1 MNCPHCHLVLHP
13 DFSPTDVYSKYTG
26 AFSALNLVGEPT
38 LWKVSAMACGACKK
52 AIIKLDECFPA
63 TSEIR
68 ESRIV
73 EPKYFGRKPA
83 ASEVP
88 PELAEDYNEACAV
101 LSISPKA
108 SAALS
113 RRCLQGVLRAN
124 GFTQRDLAPA
134 IKAAVESKTL
144 PTLQT
149 TSLDTIRLIGN
160 FAAHPMKNT
169 NTGEIVAVEPEEA
182 EWNLEV
188 LDGLFDFYYVAP
200 AKEAARREALN
211 LKLAAAGKP
220 LME

>member
-1 MNCPHCHLVLHP
+1 MECPHCHVVLHP
-13 DFSPTDVYSKYTG
+13 DFSSTDVYSKYTG
-26 AFSALNLVGEPT
+26 SFTALNVVKEPT
-38 LWKVSAMACGACKK
+38 LWKVSAMACGSCKK
-52 AIIKLDECFPA
+52 AIIKLDECLP
-63 TSEIR
+63 TTGEKR
-68 ESRIV
+68 ESRVV

-83 ASEVP
+83 APEVP
-88 PELAEDYNEACAV
+88 AELAEDYNEACAV

-113 RRCLQGVLRAN
+113 RRCLQGLLRAN
-124 GFTQRDLAPA
+124 GYIQRDLAPA

-144 PTLQT
+144 PMLQAS
-149 TSLDTIRLIGN
+149 SLDTIRLIGN

-188 LDGLFDFYYVAP
+188 LSGLFDFYYVAP
-200 AKEAARREALN
+200 AKEAARRAALN